1 MKLLRSLSLAV
12 SVLAAGMMTAGVT
25 AGEAETRAY
34 FQKVRHEPALLRSFL
49 YAFPKGGELHN
60 HLDGAIYA
68 ESYIRWAAE
77 DGKCID
83 LESFM
88 ITTPPCGAY
97 AVRPAVSGI
106 RYDGDMV
113 NRIIDAFS
121 IRNYERRGISGHDQF
136 FSTFRRFIP
145 AGVGHEGDML
155 AESSARSARQN
166 ILYLELLQSWG
177 MEQARQLAAA
187 NEEFSAD
194 TLPAE
199 LIRHPDIENLVA
211 ATILKLDGIE
221 QQWRSALACGQ
232 EHADPGCAVTVRYLA
247 QVIRVFPRAQVLAQT
262 LLAFHLIEKDP
273 RYVGLNFVAPED
285 NPVTLRDYRWQ
296 MEMIGELAGHFP
308 TAKDGITLHAGEV
321 SMGLVPPEHLGWHI
335 RAALEIAGARR
346 IGHGTDI
353 FYDPQATQ
361 LMEQMA
367 GQGILVE
374 INLTSS
380 EAILGITGE
389 KHPIQAYRKYKVP
402 IALSTDDEG
411 VARIDLTHEYQRA
424 VETYDL
430 DYDDLKYLSRNALAY
445 SFLPG
450 ESLLESTYTG
460 KMVKQCDYN
469 SAGAADECLPSAAT
483 EGDDPAQQCMDEE
496 ERLEAI
502 METCLEFKFGNEK
515 AGLQS
520 ELERRFKEFEASY
533 GNESADEE

>member
-1 MKLLRSLSLAV
+1 MKLLRSCSTAILVWVAI
-12 SVLAAGMMTAGVT
+12 AGSGIVT

-34 FQKVRHEPALLRSFL
+34 FQQVRTEPTLLRSFL

-83 LESFM
+83 LESYM
-88 ITTPPCGAY
+88 ITPPRCDAESG
-97 AVRPAVSGI
+97 RPAVKDI
-106 RYDGDMV
+106 RYDGDVV

-121 IRNYERRGISGHDQF
+121 IRNYERRSVSGHDQF
-136 FSTFRRFIP
+136 FSTFRRFVP
-145 AGVGHEGDML
+145 AGVGHEGEML

-166 ILYLELLQSWG
+166 VLYLELLQSWG
-177 MEQARQLAAA
+177 MAEARQLGAA
-187 NEEFSAD
+187 NEEFNAD
-194 TLPAE
+194 TPVAE
-199 LIRHPDIENLVA
+199 LIRHPEIEKLAA
-211 ATILKLDGIE
+211 ATTLKLDSIE
-221 QQWRSALACGQ
+221 QQWRAALACGQ
-232 EHADPGCAVTVRYLA
+232 ENADSGCDVTVRYLA
-247 QVIRVFPRAQVLAQT
+247 QVIRTFPRPQVLAQT

-285 NPVTLRDYRWQ
+285 NPITLRDYRWQ

-308 TAKDGITLHAGEV
+308 AAKDGITLHAGEV
-321 SMGLVPPEHLGWHI
+321 ALGLVPPEHLGWHI
-335 RAALEIAGARR
+335 RAALEVAGARR

-367 GQGILVE
+367 EQGILVE

-389 KHPIQAYRKYKVP
+389 EHPIRAYLKYDVP
-402 IALSTDDEG
+402 VALSTDDEG

-430 DYDDLKYLSRNALAY
+430 SYDDLKYLSRNALAY

-450 ESLLESTYTG
+450 KSLLESTYTG
-460 KMVKQCDYN
+460 KVVEQCDYDRAEA
-469 SAGAADECLPSAAT
+469 AGECPAPASTDNTDVVGQCAPADE
-483 EGDDPAQQCMDEE
+483 D
-496 ERLEAI
+496 LEAK
-502 METCLEFKFGNEK
+502 METCLEFMFRNEK
-515 AGLQS
+515 AKLQS
-520 ELERRFKEFEASY
+520 ELERRFKEFEANY
-533 GNESADEE
+533 QK

>member
-1 MKLLRSLSLAV
+1 MKLLRFLGMAMP
-12 SVLAAGMMTAGVT
+12 VLAAGIMTGGAI

-34 FQKVRHEPALLRSFL
+34 LQQVRFDPALLRSFL

-88 ITTPPCGAY
+88 ITPPRCDTGAG
-97 AVRPAVSGI
+97 RPAVSDI
-106 RYDGDMV
+106 RYDADVV

-121 IRNYERRGISGHDQF
+121 IRNYERRQISGHDQF
-136 FSTFRRFIP
+136 FSTFRRFVP
-145 AGVGHEGDML
+145 AGVGREGHML

-177 MEQARQLAAA
+177 MAEARQLAAV
-187 NEEFSAD
+187 NKEFNIDTPLAD
-194 TLPAE
+194 LV
-199 LIRHPDIENLVA
+199 RHPGIEQLAA
-211 ATILKLDGIE
+211 ATILRNSTTLNSSGAP
-221 QQWRSALACGQ
+221 ALACGGEQ
-232 EHADPGCAVTVRYLA
+232 ADPGCGVTVRYLA
-247 QVIRVFPRAQVLAQT
+247 QVIRIFPPEQVLAQT
-262 LLAFHLIEKDP
+262 LLAYHLIEKDP

-296 MEMIGELAGHFP
+296 MEMIGGLAEHFP
-308 TAKDGITLHAGEV
+308 AAKDGITLHAGEV
-321 SMGLVPPEHLGWHI
+321 EMGLVPPEHLGWHI

-361 LMEQMA
+361 LMQRMA
-367 GQGILVE
+367 EQGILVE

-380 EAILGITGE
+380 EAILGITGDR
-389 KHPIQAYRKYKVP
+389 HPFRSYLKYNVP

-424 VETYDL
+424 LETYDL
-430 DYDDLKYLSRNALAY
+430 SYDDLKYLSRNALAY

-450 ESLLESTYTG
+450 KSLLVSTRTG
-460 KMVKQCDYN
+460 KMVEQCDYG
-469 SAGAADECLPSAAT
+469 SADADV
-483 EGDDPAQQCMDEE
+483 
-496 ERLEAI
+496 EAK
-502 METCLEFKFGNEK
+502 MEMCLEFMFRNDK
-515 AGLQS
+515 AKLQS
-520 ELERRFKEFEASY
+520 ELERRFTEFEANY
-533 GNESADEE
+533 Q

>member
-1 MKLLRSLSLAV
+1 MKLLPFLNLALT
-12 SVLAAGMMTAGVT
+12 VLVTGMLTGSAP

-34 FQKVRHEPALLRSFL
+34 FQEVRDEPTLLRGFL

-60 HLDGAIYA
+60 HLDGAVYA

-88 ITTPPCGAY
+88 VTPPRCDAEAG
-97 AVRPAVSGI
+97 RPAVSDI
-106 RYDGDMV
+106 RYDAGVV

-121 IRNYERRGISGHDQF
+121 IRNYERRQVSGHDQF
-136 FSTFRRFIP
+136 FSTFRRFVP
-145 AGVGHEGDML
+145 AGVGREGHML

-177 MEQARQLAAA
+177 MAEARQLAAV
-187 NEEFSAD
+187 NREFNIDTPLAD
-194 TLPAE
+194 LV
-199 LIRHPDIENLVA
+199 RHPGIERLAA
-211 ATILKLDGIE
+211 ATILKLDDIE
-221 QQWRSALACGQ
+221 QQWRASLACGGEQ
-232 EHADPGCAVTVRYLA
+232 ADPGCDVTVRYLA
-247 QVIRVFPRAQVLAQT
+247 QVIRIFPPQQVLAQT
-262 LLAFHLIEKDP
+262 LLAYHLIEKDP

-285 NPVTLRDYRWQ
+285 NPVTLRDYRRQ

-321 SMGLVPPEHLGWHI
+321 EMGLVPPEHLGWHI
-335 RAALEIAGARR
+335 RAALDLAGARR

-361 LMEQMA
+361 LMQRMA
-367 GQGILVE
+367 EQGILVE

-380 EAILGITGE
+380 EAILGITGD
-389 KHPIQAYRKYKVP
+389 KHPIRAYLKHKVP
-402 IALSTDDEG
+402 VALSTDDEG

-430 DYDDLKYLSRNALAY
+430 SYDDLKYLSRNALAY

-450 ESLLESTYTG
+450 ESLLASTRTG
-460 KMVKQCDYN
+460 KMVAECDYD
-469 SAGAADECLPSAAT
+469 SAAPAADEVV
-483 EGDDPAQQCMDEE
+483 EDQV
-496 ERLEAI
+496 
-502 METCLEFKFGNEK
+502 ETCLEFMFRNEK
-515 AGLQS
+515 ARLQS
-520 ELERRFKEFEASY
+520 ELERRFTEFEADY
-533 GNESADEE
+533 PRI

>member
-12 SVLAAGMMTAGVT
+12 PMLAAGMMSAGAT
-25 AGEAETRAY
+25 AGEAETRTY
-34 FQKVRHEPALLRSFL
+34 FQQVRLEPALLRSFL

-83 LESFM
+83 LESYM
-88 ITTPPCGAY
+88 VIAPPCDAHAG
-97 AVRPAVSGI
+97 RPAVSDI
-106 RYDGDMV
+106 RYNGDMV

-121 IRNYERRGISGHDQF
+121 IRNYERRQVSGHDQF
-136 FSTFRRFIP
+136 FSTFRRFVP

-177 MEQARQLAAA
+177 MAEARQLAAV
-187 NEEFSAD
+187 NEEFNIDTPLAD
-194 TLPAE
+194 LV
-199 LIRHPDIENLVA
+199 RHPGIEQLVA
-211 ATILKLDGIE
+211 ATILKLDVVE
-221 QQWRSALACGQ
+221 QQWRDSLACGGEQ
-232 EHADPGCAVTVRYLA
+232 ADPGCGVTVRYLA
-247 QVIRVFPRAQVLAQT
+247 QVIRIFPPEQVLAQT
-262 LLAFHLIEKDP
+262 LLAYHLIEKDP

-308 TAKDGITLHAGEV
+308 SAKDGITLHAGEV
-321 SMGLVPPEHLGWHI
+321 EMGLVPPEHLGWHI
-335 RAALEIAGARR
+335 RAALDLAGARR

-361 LMEQMA
+361 LMQRMA
-367 GQGILVE
+367 EQGILVE

-380 EAILGITGE
+380 EAILGITGAR
-389 KHPIQAYRKYKVP
+389 HPFRAYRKHKVP

-430 DYDDLKYLSRNALAY
+430 SYDDLKYLSRNALAY

-450 ESLLESTYTG
+450 ESLLESTWTG
-460 KMVKQCDYN
+460 KMVEQCDYDTTTPV
-469 SAGAADECLPSAAT
+469 G
-483 EGDDPAQQCMDEE
+483 DEE
-496 ERLEAI
+496 SEAQVEI
-502 METCLEFKFGNEK
+502 CLEFMFRNEK
-515 AGLQS
+515 ARLQS
-520 ELERRFKEFEASY
+520 ELERRFTEFETNY
-533 GNESADEE
+533 PQIK